1 MDIPSVIK
9 FESAN
14 TNSSSYGANNRG
26 SSVEQARAALDNAP
40 SSTVEP
46 VRTWNPLTWF

>member
-14 TNSSSYGANNRG
+14 TNSSYTTNNRG

-46 VRTWNPLTWF
+46 ARTWNPLTWF